1 MPNQAVQTLMTTPG
15 SPLRGGGGGWGGNQ
29 NCPFGKCVKQE
40 TCSSS
45 LRLDTATQSFEE
57 LFLDI

>member
-1 MPNQAVQTLMTTPG
+1 MTTPG